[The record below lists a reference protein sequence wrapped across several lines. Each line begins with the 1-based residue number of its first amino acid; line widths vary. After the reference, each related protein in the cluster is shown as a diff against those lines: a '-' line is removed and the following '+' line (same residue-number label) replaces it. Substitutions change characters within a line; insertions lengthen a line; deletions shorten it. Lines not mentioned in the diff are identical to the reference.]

1 MNTSLNLIKKSIH
14 KATFL
19 IFAILFIIIII
30 IIIIIV
36 IIIIITIIIISAKS
50 LGWWEAKFVCLH

>member
-19 IFAILFIIIII
+19 VFAILFIII
-30 IIIIIV
+30 
-36 IIIIITIIIISAKS
+36 IIIISAKS

>member
-14 KATFL
+14 QATFL

-30 IIIIIV
+30 IIIII
-36 IIIIITIIIISAKS
+36 ISAKS
-50 LGWWEAKFVCLH
+50 LGWWEATFVCLH

>member
-14 KATFL
+14 QATFL

-30 IIIIIV
+30 IIIIIIV
-36 IIIIITIIIISAKS
+36 IIIIISAKS

>member
-14 KATFL
+14 QATFL
-19 IFAILFIIIII
+19 IFAILIIITIIIII
-30 IIIIIV
+30 IF
-36 IIIIITIIIISAKS
+36 IIISAKS

>member
-1 MNTSLNLIKKSIH
+1 MNTSLNLMKKSIH
-14 KATFL
+14 QATFL

-30 IIIIIV
+30 IF
-36 IIIIITIIIISAKS
+36 IIIISAKS

>member
-14 KATFL
+14 QATFL
-19 IFAILFIIIII
+19 IFAILFIII
-30 IIIIIV
+30 

>member
-14 KATFL
+14 QATFL

-30 IIIIIV
+30 IF
-36 IIIIITIIIISAKS
+36 IIISAKS

>member
-14 KATFL
+14 QATFL

-30 IIIIIV
+30 IIIII
-36 IIIIITIIIISAKS
+36 SAKS

>member
-14 KATFL
+14 QATFL
-19 IFAILFIIIII
+19 IFAILIIIII
-30 IIIIIV
+30 IIIIIF
-36 IIIIITIIIISAKS
+36 IIISAKS

>member
-14 KATFL
+14 QATFL

-30 IIIIIV
+30 IIIIFI
-36 IIIIITIIIISAKS
+36 IIIISAKS

>member
-14 KATFL
+14 QATFL
-19 IFAILFIIIII
+19 IFAILFIIII
-30 IIIIIV
+30 
-36 IIIIITIIIISAKS
+36 IIIISAKS

>member
-14 KATFL
+14 QATFL

-30 IIIIIV
+30 IIIIV
-36 IIIIITIIIISAKS
+36 IIIIISAKS

>member
-30 IIIIIV
+30 III
-36 IIIIITIIIISAKS
+36 TIIIISAKS

>member
-14 KATFL
+14 QATFL

-36 IIIIITIIIISAKS
+36 IIIIILAKS

>member
-1 MNTSLNLIKKSIH
+1 MNTSLNLMKKSIH
-14 KATFL
+14 QATFL

-30 IIIIIV
+30 IF
-36 IIIIITIIIISAKS
+36 IIISAKS

>member
-1 MNTSLNLIKKSIH
+1 MNTSLNLMKKSIH
-14 KATFL
+14 QATFL

-30 IIIIIV
+30 IIIIIT
-36 IIIIITIIIISAKS
+36 IIIVIIIIISAKS

>member
-14 KATFL
+14 KAAFL

-30 IIIIIV
+30 FIIL
-36 IIIIITIIIISAKS
+36 AKS
-50 LGWWEAKFVCLH
+50 LGWREAKFVCLH

>member
-30 IIIIIV
+30 IIIIIIV
-36 IIIIITIIIISAKS
+36 IIIIISAKS

>member
-14 KATFL
+14 QATFL
-19 IFAILFIIIII
+19 IFAILFIIIVIII

-36 IIIIITIIIISAKS
+36 IIIIISAKS

>member
-30 IIIIIV
+30 III
-36 IIIIITIIIISAKS
+36 TIIIISAKS
-50 LGWWEAKFVCLH
+50 LGWWEAKFVWLH

>member
-30 IIIIIV
+30 IIIIV
-36 IIIIITIIIISAKS
+36 IIIIISAKS

>member
-30 IIIIIV
+30 IIII
-36 IIIIITIIIISAKS
+36 TIIIISAKS

>member
-14 KATFL
+14 QATFL
-19 IFAILFIIIII
+19 IFAILFIIII
-30 IIIIIV
+30 